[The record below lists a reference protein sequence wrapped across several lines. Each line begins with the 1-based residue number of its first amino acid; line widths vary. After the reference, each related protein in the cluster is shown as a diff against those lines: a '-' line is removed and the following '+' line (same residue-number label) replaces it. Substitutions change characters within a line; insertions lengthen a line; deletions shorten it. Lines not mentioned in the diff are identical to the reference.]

1 MKRTGCIIVLLIA
14 FLYAGVSPKTVW
26 ANAAL
31 KDVVSAL
38 EEGYNSLNDVQA
50 NFSQRTAIASIK
62 KEQRGSGTLFIKKAD
77 GTATMFRFNYVKP
90 QQQIVSN
97 GRSVWFYLPE
107 NKQVMVSDV
116 TNLFEGESGVTLNY
130 LTGMGHVS
138 RDFAINFVGNGRDK
152 KGNYVLELI
161 PKKKSK
167 IMAKLLITVAS
178 GAVDKFLEEGNA
190 KEPFPIVSSVVYD
203 SFGNRTAIEFSK
215 IKANRGMSNA
225 LFNFKIPPGVEIIK
239 R

>member
-1 MKRTGCIIVLLIA
+1 MKWTGCIILLLSV
-14 FLYAGVSPKTVW
+14 FLFASAPTKIVW
-26 ANAAL
+26 ADAGL
-31 KDVVSAL
+31 KEVVAAL
-38 EEGYNSLNDVQA
+38 EEGYNSLNDVRA
-50 NFSQRTAIASIK
+50 DFSQRTAIASIK
-62 KEQRGSGTLFIKKAD
+62 KEQRGSGTLLIKKAA
-77 GTATMFRFNYVKP
+77 GTATMFRFNYIKP

-97 GRSVWFYLPE
+97 GKSVWFYLPE
-107 NKQVMVSDV
+107 NKQVMVSDAA
-116 TNLFEGESGVTLNY
+116 NLFEGESGVTLNY

-161 PKKKSK
+161 PRKKSK
-167 IMAKLLITVAS
+167 VMAKLLITVAA
-178 GAVDKFLEEGNA
+178 GAVEKFLEEGKA
-190 KEPFPIVSSVVYD
+190 RDPFPIVSSVVYD

-225 LFNFKIPPGVEIIK
+225 LFNFKIPSGVEIIK